1 MALYIGIMSGTSLD
15 AIDVVLVESADK
27 IRLLASHSQA
37 INTALREQT
46 RALNHADHNDLE
58 RSLVLDRLWGEL
70 FAQAVLSLLEQQA
83 IDKSTITAIG
93 SHGQTVRHSPFT
105 IPSYTLQ
112 IGDPN
117 TIAELTGIDVVA
129 DFRRRDIAAGGQGAP
144 LAPAFHQ
151 AVFTSPEEN
160 RAIINIGG
168 MANITLLSAGQATL
182 GFDSGP
188 GNVLLNA
195 WIKHHKNLDYDAEG
209 EWARSGKVITHLLDK
224 ALKYDYFSL
233 APPKST
239 GREQFDLHWL
249 NALLIGD
256 EKAEDVQATLIE
268 ITARSICDA
277 LPHDIDALYLCGG
290 GAFNRYLHQRIA
302 EISQKPVSSTE
313 ALGIDPNWLEAI
325 AFAWFAQQTIE
336 KKAASLPSVT
346 GAKAAR
352 ILGAIYQ
359 A

>member
-15 AIDVVLVESADK
+15 AIDVVLIESTDK
-27 IRLLASHSQA
+27 LQLIASYSHP
-37 INTALREQT
+37 INTLLREQT
-46 RALNHADHNDLE
+46 RALNHASHNDLE
-58 RSLVLDRLWGEL
+58 RCLVLDRIWGEL
-70 FAQAVLSLLEQQA
+70 FSEAVLVLLQQSG
-83 IDKSTITAIG
+83 IDKNAVTAIG
-93 SHGQTVRHSPFT
+93 SHGQTVRHNPNTTPTYS
-105 IPSYTLQ
+105 LQ

-144 LAPAFHQ
+144 LAPSFHQ
-151 AVFTSPEEN
+151 AVFSSQTEN

-168 MANITLLSAGQATL
+168 MANITLLRAGQDTI

-195 WIKHHKNLDYDAEG
+195 WIKHHKNLDFDAEG
-209 EWARSGKVITHLLDK
+209 KWAETGKVITHLLDS
-224 ALKYDYFSL
+224 ALKDSYFSL
-233 APPKST
+233 PPPKST

-249 NALLIGD
+249 KALLVGN
-256 EKAEDVQATLIE
+256 EKPENVQATLIE

-290 GAFNRYLHQRIA
+290 GAFNRFLCERIA
-302 EISQKPVSSTE
+302 EISQKPVASTE

-325 AFAWFAQQTIE
+325 AFAWLAQQTIE
-336 KKAASLPSVT
+336 KKAANLPSVT

-352 ILGAIYQ
+352 ILGAVYQ

>member
-15 AIDVVLVESADK
+15 AIDVVLVECDQSA
-27 IRLLASHSQA
+27 RLIHSYSHPIEQS
-37 INTALREQT
+37 LREQT
-46 RALNHADHNDLE
+46 QALNHTSENDLAL
-58 RSLVLDRLWGEL
+58 SLSLDRLWGQV
-70 FAQAVLSLLEQQA
+70 FAEAVLALIKQYSLDKTA
-83 IDKSTITAIG
+83 IRAIG
-93 SHGQTVRHSPFT
+93 SHGQTIRHNPFSN
-105 IPSYTLQ
+105 PAYTLQ

-151 AVFTSPEEN
+151 AVFSNKSEN

-168 MANITLLSAGQATL
+168 MANITLLEHNKHTI

-195 WIKHHKNLDYDAEG
+195 WIKKHKNIDYDHDG
-209 EWARSGKVITHLLDK
+209 QWASTGKVNTNLLEQVMS
-224 ALKYDYFSL
+224 AEYFL
-233 APPKST
+233 LPPPKST

-249 NALLIGD
+249 ESLLTGSED
-256 EKAEDVQATLIE
+256 PADVQATLVE
-268 ITARSICDA
+268 ITALSICEA
-277 LPHDIDALYLCGG
+277 LPSSIDAIYLCGG
-290 GAFNRYLHQRIA
+290 GAYNSFLVERIA
-302 EISQKPVSSTE
+302 SLSQKSVATTD
-313 ALGIDPNWLEAI
+313 ALGINPNWLEAI
-325 AFAWFAQQTIE
+325 AFAWLAEQTLE
-336 KKAASLPSVT
+336 RKTGNLPSVT